1 MGFPRQEYWK
11 WVVISS
17 SGSSGPGVEPVVYR
31 QIICHWAPG
40 KPRCW
45 GNGNRKSVVLPCRTV
60 ESSCGGRR
68 RHTFVV
74 EVDGYWRRG
83 GKGSGIL
90 FPPQARGPP
99 CVCSLLSKVTGM
111 CKSLD
116 NTSLISQYWVK
127 ELGAE
132 GRLCWDQNV
141 CAKML
146 FRKMLLEYIYLTV
159 LCYFLQYS
167 SVSQFYVCT
176 HPLFFWV
183 SFPVRSPQ
191 NIA

>member
-1 MGFPRQEYWK
+1 MGGRFITFYTGGSCLVAKSCPNLVTPWIVPCQAPLSMGFPRQEYWK

-90 FPPQARGPP
+90 FPPQAHGPP

-116 NTSLISQYWVK
+116 NTV
-127 ELGAE
+127 
-132 GRLCWDQNV
+132 
-141 CAKML
+141 
-146 FRKMLLEYIYLTV
+146 
-159 LCYFLQYS
+159 
-167 SVSQFYVCT
+167 
-176 HPLFFWV
+176 
-183 SFPVRSPQ
+183 
-191 NIA
+191 